1 MIGAALVQSAWLS
14 RVSVLGARPYL
25 LWLLVLAWAVVRGR
39 DEGLVW
45 GFVGGFVAD
54 ILSSN
59 GLGVQALAL
68 LTVAL
73 LGGLAWGQALGSSL
87 VRVVLQAFS
96 AGLAYHLVLLL
107 ALAYTGRSM
116 DWAYAVLRIALPS
129 VALNAVLAPLVWAM
143 RRREPEAL
151 TTRVSGWY
159 LLARSPRALLLV
171 VLIVAVF
178 TVFVVRLYNLQF
190 VQGERFRA
198 RADEQRLT
206 LVEVPAP
213 RGLIRDRN
221 GLVLVRNVPSFNVVV
236 TPAYLPEDE
245 EETQAVLRRLAT
257 LLRIPYTTEGD
268 EGSATAPLP
277 LGPGVPPILGAPL
290 AGAAQPAVPSAEGE
304 RGLREMVA
312 ESELAAFYQP
322 LVVKRGVDRDTAL
335 LIAQEAV
342 FLPGV
347 SVQVDRLRDYPY
359 GETVSQ
365 LLGYLL
371 PIPREAAEE
380 YIAQGYDPATD
391 RVGVAGVEA
400 TYERQLRGQKGR
412 RIIEED
418 VLGRQ
423 IRMVEEQSVATP
435 GHNVVLTIDL
445 ELQQYVEEALR
456 RGMER
461 PNVNSPRGVAI
472 VMNPQTGEV
481 LAMVSLPTYDNNHFA
496 RGVSMAE
503 LKRLSEDPHRPMINH
518 AVSDA
523 LPPGSIFKVVVAA
536 GALQEGV
543 IDPYTR
549 LMCEGRM
556 LIPDKFAP
564 EDASRAQPFW
574 CWNHAGHGWLDVVG
588 GIANSCDIVFYKV
601 GGGFAED
608 HFEGL
613 GVERIAQYAQLFGLG
628 EPSGIELPGDIGG
641 LVPTAD
647 WKRLTFGETWTTG
660 DTYILSIGQ
669 GFLLVTPLEMINVFN
684 VVANGGTLYRPRI
697 VHHVEDV
704 QGNVIEPFMP
714 EVVRRLPIAP
724 EHFEVIR
731 EGMEGAV
738 VYGTA
743 PRAQIPGLRVAGKT
757 GTAQFCDNIA
767 QEIGIC
773 GEGLEQP
780 THAWFVAFAPVE
792 QPQVTVL
799 VFLYNGGEGSTA
811 AVPVAHDILVHYFG
825 LDREDEPSAQ

>member
-1 MIGAALVQSAWLS
+1 MK
-14 RVSVLGARPYL
+14 
-25 LWLLVLAWAVVRGR
+25 
-39 DEGLVW
+39 
-45 GFVGGFVAD
+45 
-54 ILSSN
+54 
-59 GLGVQALAL
+59 
-68 LTVAL
+68 
-73 LGGLAWGQALGSSL
+73 
-87 VRVVLQAFS
+87 
-96 AGLAYHLVLLL
+96 
-107 ALAYTGRSM
+107 
-116 DWAYAVLRIALPS
+116 
-129 VALNAVLAPLVWAM
+129 
-143 RRREPEAL
+143 RRELETTP
-151 TTRVSGWY
+151 TRVSGWY
-159 LLARSPRALLLV
+159 LLARSPRALSFV
-171 VLIVAVF
+171 VLIVAAF
-178 TVFVVRLYNLQF
+178 AVFVVRLWNLQF

-213 RGLIRDRN
+213 RGLISDRN
-221 GLVLVRNVPSFNVVV
+221 GVLLVRNVPWFNVVV
-236 TPAYLPEDE
+236 TPAYLPEE
-245 EETQAVLRRLAT
+245 EEEAQAVLRRLAT
-257 LLRIPYTTEGD
+257 LLHMPYTTEGAEAGPA
-268 EGSATAPLP
+268 EGAFPGL
-277 LGPGVPPILGAPL
+277 GVPPILGAPL
-290 AGAAQPAVPSAEGE
+290 VSTGQAPRPAAEEE
-304 RGLREMVA
+304 RGLRELVA

-335 LIAQEAV
+335 LVAQEAA

-347 SVQVDRLRDYPY
+347 SVQVERLRDYPY
-359 GETVSQ
+359 GATVSQ

-371 PIPREAAEE
+371 PIPKEAAED

-400 TYERQLRGQKGR
+400 TYERALRGQKGR
-412 RIIEED
+412 RVVEED
-418 VLGRQ
+418 VLGRE
-423 IRMVEEQSVATP
+423 IRVVEVQSVATP

-445 ELQQYVEEALR
+445 ELQRYVEEALR

-496 RGVSMAE
+496 RGISMAE
-503 LKRLSEDPHRPMINH
+503 LTRLSEDPHRPMINH

-543 IDPYTR
+543 IDRYTR
-549 LMCEGRM
+549 LLCEGRM

-564 EDASRAQPFW
+564 EDPSRAQPFW

-588 GIANSCDIVFYKV
+588 GIANSCDIFFYKV

-628 EPSGIELPGDIGG
+628 EPTGIELPGDVGG

-704 QGNVIEPFMP
+704 QGNVVEPFAP
-714 EVVRRLPIAP
+714 EVVRTLPIDP
-724 EHFEVIR
+724 EYWELIR

-738 VYGTA
+738 AYGTA

-792 QPQVTVL
+792 QPQVSVL

-811 AVPVAHDILVHYFG
+811 AVPVAHDILMHYFG
-825 LDREDEPSAQ
+825 LDREEEQPAQ